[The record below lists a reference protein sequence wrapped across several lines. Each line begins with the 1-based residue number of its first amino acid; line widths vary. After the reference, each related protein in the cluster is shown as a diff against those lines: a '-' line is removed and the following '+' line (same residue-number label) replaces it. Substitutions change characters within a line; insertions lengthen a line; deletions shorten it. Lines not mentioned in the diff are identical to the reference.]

1 MIYHF
6 QIFQQCIK
14 FFIHKLPPL
23 TDLVNIQYEHIPI
36 DRLTEDLTLLLFTLK
51 IDRNIG
57 VTVEKRPKKEMV
69 IDAAFEIARNG
80 GME

>member
-1 MIYHF
+1 MQVY
-6 QIFQQCIK
+6 
-14 FFIHKLPPL
+14 
-23 TDLVNIQYEHIPI
+23 TI

>member
-1 MIYHF
+1 
-6 QIFQQCIK
+6 
-14 FFIHKLPPL
+14 
-23 TDLVNIQYEHIPI
+23 
-36 DRLTEDLTLLLFTLK
+36 LLFTLK